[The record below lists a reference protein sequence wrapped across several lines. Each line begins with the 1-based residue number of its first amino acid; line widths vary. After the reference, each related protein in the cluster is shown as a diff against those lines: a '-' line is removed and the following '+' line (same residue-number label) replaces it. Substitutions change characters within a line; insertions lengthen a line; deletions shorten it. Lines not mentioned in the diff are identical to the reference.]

1 VKASETTFA
10 GFVQGQV
17 QFQVPL
23 YQRTYSWGEPQLQQ
37 LWDDIV
43 DQADLLESKP
53 EAPSHFLGSLV
64 LAPSPANE
72 PTFQR
77 WLIVDGQ
84 QRLTTL
90 SLALAATRDHTS
102 AAEGSPPD
110 RLNDLYLVNRWQS
123 GERHLRLLPTQAD
136 RAAYDECIRRSHGPG
151 VDRISAAYRFFR
163 QRLVAADDPNDPHDV
178 ERIEQVITGR
188 LSLVVVT
195 ADRDDNVHRI
205 FESLNNTG
213 LRLSQADLLRNYL
226 FMRLPTQA
234 ERIYETYWLPLQRRL
249 TNDQLE
255 QLMWLQLVLDGD
267 ERVRRQDMY
276 GAQQHRLQT
285 EGESEDAVEQYIKE
299 LYRRSAHLQRLLDP
313 TNHEQDAKIREYL
326 VRLRQWRGAT
336 AFPAIMLLFDRLE
349 RRETTP
355 SEVVRALSYIESFL
369 VRRLICQV
377 PTNNLNRIF
386 QAVPAQLPADQ
397 PVADGLRWLLSGTRR
412 SWPTDEELRQ
422 AVREKPFYWQGR
434 PEQQRLVLQRLEE
447 SFEHPE
453 PVDFTN
459 AALTIE
465 HIMPQTPTQEWL
477 QILAE
482 DATPDESPMDLHERT
497 VQTLGNLTLTGENA
511 RLSNHP
517 FDRKQDLYEGSHLEM
532 NQQVANMDRWGPREI
547 LTRADE
553 LADRALKI
561 WPAPL
566 VSGHRVE
573 RSRNWTLLHQALAA
587 MPDGAWTTYSDL
599 AALIGSHPVPIGT
612 HLANTPGITNAHR
625 VLTANGRAS
634 ESFRWPG
641 PDRGDLLV
649 VLREE
654 GVKIDE
660 TGAADPAQRLS
671 ARDLADLLG
680 LTELPPHAE
689 VSPDESDPPLSERFG
704 QQLIESNPPEVVE
717 GVHKV
722 LRDWVAGGGSLGY
735 GRGTTVTS
743 CFLMLDRPILPQICP
758 LIIYPTW
765 GRVGYAEI
773 GFKYLATREPFDD
786 ASLREEFRRRL
797 EEVPDVEIPPSKL
810 ELRPSFPL
818 TALATAGAQSRL
830 LAALAWFVEVAGSP
844 NPSE

>member
-23 YQRTYSWGEPQLQQ
+23 YQRTFSWGEKQLQQ
-37 LWDDIV
+37 LWSDIV
-43 DQADLLESKP
+43 DQAGLLVTTP

-64 LAPSPANE
+64 LAPSPVNDAI
-72 PTFQR
+72 FQR
-77 WLIVDGQ
+77 WLVVDGQ

-90 SLALAATRDHTS
+90 SLALAAVRDHVS
-102 AAEGSPPD
+102 AGDGVPVD
-110 RLNDLYLVNRWQS
+110 RLNDLYLVNRWQT
-123 GERHLRLLPTQAD
+123 GEHYLRLLPTQAD
-136 RAAYDECIRRSHGPG
+136 RTAYDECIRRSHGPG
-151 VDRISAAYRFFR
+151 ADRISAAYRFFR
-163 QRLVAADDPNDPHDV
+163 QRLVAADDPTDPHDV
-178 ERIEQVITGR
+178 ERIEQVITTR
-188 LSLVVVT
+188 LSMVVVT

-234 ERIYETYWLPLQRRL
+234 ERVFETYWLPLQRRL
-249 TNDQLE
+249 SNDQLE

-276 GAQQHRLQT
+276 GAQQVRLRT
-285 EGESEDAVEQYIKE
+285 DGESEAAIEQYIKE
-299 LYRRSAHLQRLLDP
+299 LYRRSAHLERLLDP
-313 TNHEQDAKIREYL
+313 SCERNVEISECL
-326 VRLRQWRGAT
+326 LRLGQWRGTT
-336 AFPAIMLLFDRLE
+336 AYPAIMLLFDRLE
-349 RRETTP
+349 RGDTTP
-355 SEVVRALSYIESFL
+355 SDVVRALSYIESFL

-377 PTNNLNRIF
+377 PANNLNRIF
-386 QAVPAQLPADQ
+386 QAVPAQLPTDQ
-397 PVADGLRWLLSGTRR
+397 PVADGLHWLLSGARR
-412 SWPTDEELRQ
+412 SWPTDEEVRQ
-422 AVREKPFYWQGR
+422 AIREKPFYWQGR
-434 PEQQRLVLQRLEE
+434 PEQRRLVLQRLEE
-447 SFEHPE
+447 SFGHPE
-453 PVDFTN
+453 PVDFST

-465 HIMPQTPTQEWL
+465 HIMPQTPTEEWL

-482 DATPDESPMDLHERT
+482 DTAPDESPMDLHERT

-517 FDRKQDLYEGSHLEM
+517 FDRKQDLLNGSHLEL
-532 NQQVANMDRWGPREI
+532 NRQVAGVARWGPREI
-547 LTRADE
+547 LARADE
-553 LADRALKI
+553 LAERAVKI

-566 VSGHRVE
+566 GSGHRVE
-573 RSRNWTLLHQALAA
+573 RNRNWTLLHQALAA
-587 MPDGAWTTYSDL
+587 MPDGVWTTYSDL

-641 PDRGDLLV
+641 PDRGDLQV

-654 GVKIDE
+654 GIKIDE

-680 LTELPPHAE
+680 LTELPSQAE
-689 VSPDESDPPLSERFG
+689 ISSAKVDAPLAERFS
-704 QQLIESNPPEVVE
+704 QQLIASNPPEVVK
-717 GVHKV
+717 GVREIV
-722 LRDWVAGGGSLGY
+722 REWVARGGSLGY

-743 CFLMLDRPILPQICP
+743 CFLMLDRPALPQIWP

-765 GRVGYAEI
+765 GRGGHAEVV
-773 GFKYLATREPFDD
+773 FKHLATREPFDD
-786 ASLREEFRRRL
+786 ASLREELRRRL
-797 EEVPDVEIPPSKL
+797 EDIPGVVIPPSKL

-818 TALATAGAQSRL
+818 TALATAGGQSRL
-830 LAALAWFVEVAGSP
+830 LNALDWFVEVAGDRP
-844 NPSE
+844 CAVD